1 MKDLQQPQT
10 TLSGLKGNRSRYNL
24 ESPPPAAH
32 ISYKPEMVGKQYG
45 WVKIISAEKRWNKAM
60 NHCYVLTECTGCKS
74 IQWTLL
80 SNLTNGKSKGCQQ
93 CSQPRQIPL
102 WLDRRLTAAKQRCQN
117 PSDAGYSN
125 YGARGIK
132 FCFSSV
138 TAAGLNLIVKY
149 GIPDREMEIDRIDDN
164 GDYAPGNLRF
174 VKHTENNLNKRTTV
188 LTLFD
193 QAYWPYAY
201 STVIRKL
208 SSGMTREEVIQ
219 DAEDAVANRRKCWKL
234 ISARL
239 DFMIY
244 EMPEDIIVLPYQ
256 ESSSTTVATA
266 DQSVL

>member
-1 MKDLQQPQT
+1 M
-10 TLSGLKGNRSRYNL
+10 
-24 ESPPPAAH
+24 
-32 ISYKPEMVGKQYG
+32 
-45 WVKIISAEKRWNKAM
+45 
-60 NHCYVLTECTGCKS
+60 
-74 IQWTLL
+74 
-80 SNLTNGKSKGCQQ
+80 
-93 CSQPRQIPL
+93 
-102 WLDRRLTAAKQRCQN
+102 
-117 PSDAGYSN
+117 
-125 YGARGIK
+125 
-132 FCFSSV
+132 
-138 TAAGLNLIVKY
+138 KY

-174 VKHTENNLNKRTTV
+174 VKHTENNLNKRSTV

-256 ESSSTTVATA
+256 ENSSTTAVTA
-266 DQSVL
+266 AQSVH